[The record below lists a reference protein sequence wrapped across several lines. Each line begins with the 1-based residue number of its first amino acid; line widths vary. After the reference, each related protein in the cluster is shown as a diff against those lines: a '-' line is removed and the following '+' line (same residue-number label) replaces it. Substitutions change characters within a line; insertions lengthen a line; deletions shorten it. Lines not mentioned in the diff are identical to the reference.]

1 MFFVRCGAAGSDKIP
16 LPLERPVISSFTDV
30 ASVISGVIV
39 GFVLGLI
46 GGGGSVFATPL
57 LVYFVGVS
65 DPHVAI
71 GTGATAV
78 AVNALVNLV
87 PRARAGQVKWRC
99 AAVFAAAGFFGSAA
113 GSTLGKIVDGQKLLL
128 LFGVVMLVIAARM
141 GASGAAVEHDVRL
154 TAANARKM
162 APPLIAYGFGVGAL
176 AGFFGIGGG
185 FLAVPGILAAT
196 GMPMIYAV
204 GSSLVS
210 VAVFGAT
217 TSFNYML
224 SGLIDW
230 RISALV
236 LVGGAIG
243 GFFGGALATKL
254 SGRKQALR
262 QIFAVMI
269 AGVGFYVIYR
279 GVLALWP

>member
-1 MFFVRCGAAGSDKIP
+1 MV
-16 LPLERPVISSFTDV
+16 LSFIDV

-65 DPHVAI
+65 DPHIAI
-71 GTGATAV
+71 GTGAAAV

-99 AAVFAAAGFFGSAA
+99 AAVFAAAGFFGSVA
-113 GSTLGKIVDGQKLLL
+113 GSTLGKVFDGQKLLL
-128 LFGVVMLVIAARM
+128 LFGMVMLVIAAQM
-141 GASGAAVEHDVRL
+141 GLTKGAPLEKDVRL
-154 TAANARKM
+154 TSENARRM
-162 APPLIAYGFGVGAL
+162 APLLISFGFGVGAL

-217 TSFNYML
+217 TAVNYMI

-236 LVGGAIG
+236 LLGGAIG
-243 GFFGGALATKL
+243 GLFGGALATRL
-254 SGRKQALR
+254 AGHKQALR

-279 GVLALWP
+279 GVLALMA

>member
-1 MFFVRCGAAGSDKIP
+1 VI
-16 LPLERPVISSFTDV
+16 LPFSDV
-30 ASVISGVIV
+30 ASVISGAIV

-65 DPHVAI
+65 DPHIAI

-78 AVNALVNLV
+78 AVNALVNLAG
-87 PRARAGQVKWRC
+87 RARAGQVKWPC
-99 AAVFAAAGFFGSAA
+99 AAVFAVSGFLGAAA
-113 GSTLGKIVDGQKLLL
+113 GSTLGKLFDGQKLLV
-128 LFGVVMLVIAARM
+128 LFGMVMLVIAAQM
-141 GASGAAVEHDVRL
+141 GFAKGAAQDKEVKM

-162 APPLIAYGFGVGAL
+162 APLLMSYGVGVGAL

-196 GMPMIYAV
+196 GMPMIYAA
-204 GSSLVS
+204 GSSLLS

-217 TSFNYML
+217 TAANYML

-236 LVGGAIG
+236 LFGGVIG
-243 GFFGGALATKL
+243 GVGGGALATRL
-254 SGRKQALR
+254 ADRKQTLR
-262 QIFAVMI
+262 QIFAAMI
-269 AGVGFYVIYR
+269 AGVGFYVIAR
-279 GVLALWP
+279 GVLALAP

>member
-1 MFFVRCGAAGSDKIP
+1 LILSFV
-16 LPLERPVISSFTDV
+16 DV
-30 ASVISGVIV
+30 ASVVSGLIV

-87 PRARAGQVKWRC
+87 PRARAGQVKWPC
-99 AAVFAAAGFFGSAA
+99 AMVFAASGFFGSAA
-113 GSTLGKIVDGQKLLL
+113 GSTLGKVFDGQKLLL
-128 LFGVVMLVIAARM
+128 LFGVVMLVIAAQM
-141 GASGAAVEHDVRL
+141 GFSKGAPLDKDVRL
-154 TAANARKM
+154 TPENARRM
-162 APPLIAYGFGVGAL
+162 APMLISFGFGVGAL

-204 GSSLVS
+204 GSSLLS

-217 TSFNYML
+217 TATNYMI

-236 LVGGAIG
+236 LFGGAIG
-243 GFFGGALATKL
+243 GVFGGALATRL
-254 SGRKQALR
+254 AGQKQALR

-269 AGVGFYVIYR
+269 AGVGLYVVYR
-279 GVLALWP
+279 GVLALRA